1 MELTHKQEQFCQY
14 IMDGHSSTDSYRLA
28 YQPVCSDSQV
38 TQRAS
43 RLRNHNSNVVSRL
56 NTLMAINQE
65 ASSLSKVDVISDV
78 VSLARSIETKPS
90 DRLKA
95 YELLSKLCGYLV
107 NRSEVLQHST
117 VEHSISSL
125 TIDELRRLV
134 EISENPLVINGDN
147 TSINNE

>member
-1 MELTHKQEQFCQY
+1 MELTHKQEQFCKY
-14 IMDGHSSTDSYRLA
+14 IMDGHSSSDSYRLA
-28 YQPVCSDSQV
+28 YQPACSDSQIA
-38 TQRAS
+38 QRAS

-56 NTLMAINQE
+56 NTLMAINE
-65 ASSLSKVDVISDV
+65 EVSSLSKVEVISDV
-78 VSLARSIETKPS
+78 VTLARSIETKPS

-134 EISENPLVINGDN
+134 EISENPLVINGGN